1 MLGASLLSCHHLKY
15 LELEYSR
22 EACRHLSWEEWIAL
36 PPSTSLAPLYAA
48 LQGPASATLRH
59 LALDHCYLAEPAKTR
74 VTVLAG
80 TDGFITGVVDADAHP
95 HSTHALVLG
104 FLEPGLVPVFESLV
118 CLELQYNGI
127 SDSGLVALA
136 AALGSRDLLPV
147 LRQLDLGDNLIGETL
162 CIHISAHKHT

>member
-95 HSTHALVLG
+95 LRPQDARADAVCM
-104 FLEPGLVPVFESLV
+104 VP
-118 CLELQYNGI
+118 I
-127 SDSGLVALA
+127 
-136 AALGSRDLLPV
+136 P
-147 LRQLDLGDNLIGETL
+147 
-162 CIHISAHKHT
+162 HTSSPNNKTNA